1 MSVRE
6 WGKVPSA
13 FWSMPA
19 IARMSDDGLV
29 LLLYLMTCGHGT
41 IAGVY
46 RLPDGYIQEDLGVK
60 WPAERVAKGFEE
72 LLNNGFAYRC
82 KSTKWVWVVKHLE
95 WNRPEN
101 PNQRKAA
108 IKMALSVPPECIWR
122 TEFMRRAGPDLGISA
137 DELAPQAGSG
147 ELFSNPSE
155 RVSTVVVAET
165 VAVAVAVT
173 GAVTGAATDQGA
185 KAPLSAPASPTPAP
199 DNLRAST
206 GKPVQ
211 APVQQQPSTM
221 PAALIP
227 DCGSLISDSRD
238 TEAHASVVSAESPSL
253 PACPHRRLL
262 ELFRQIVPELPKP
275 RVELWESSAAADAM
289 RQRWKW
295 FLTARREDSGER
307 YATTAAEAEACFER
321 FFSKVH
327 ESDFLT
333 GRNGAWTAC
342 NLAWLMKRENF
353 AKVIESQYDNDR
365 RKRAAA

>member
-122 TEFMRRAGPDLGISA
+122 TEFMRRAGPDLGISP
-137 DELAPQAGSG
+137 DELVPQAGSG

-165 VAVAVAVT
+165 VAVAV
-173 GAVTGAATDQGA
+173 TGAATDQGA
-185 KAPLSAPASPTPAP
+185 KAPLSAPASPTTPAP
-199 DNLRAST
+199 VPAP
-206 GKPVQ
+206 KPSPTPTPIP
-211 APVQQQPSTM
+211 APLELVGG
-221 PAALIP
+221 AG
-227 DCGSLISDSRD
+227 DD
-238 TEAHASVVSAESPSL
+238 VVP
-253 PACPHRRLL
+253 PCPQRRLL